1 MTDVTNAL
9 KALRPN
15 SSFGVIGDRI
25 KWNDPDNTKP
35 TKKEINNKI
44 DQLKAEA
51 DLVLYKD
58 QRLKEY
64 PSIQDCIHAVLDGG
78 DTLTELQAKRAEVKA
93 KYPKPSK

>member
-58 QRLKEY
+58 QRLKEIGY
-64 PSIQDCIHAVLDGG
+64 SENFDIEIVNS
-78 DTLTELQAKRAEVKA
+78 TLRDKRRIPFYSRLHSCA
-93 KYPKPSK
+93 SLWR